1 MTTKIT
7 WLGHAAFSLD
17 IDGQRVLIDP
27 FLSGNPKA
35 AATHESLPAD
45 YILVSHGHG
54 DHIGDTVAIAHRTGA
69 KVIANT
75 EIIHWL
81 IGKEVANTHSQ
92 HIGGGYHHPFG
103 YLKLTIAH
111 HGSRLPDGGDGGNPA
126 GFLITTLDGHKIYF
140 AGDTGLFLS
149 MSLYGDEGIDLA
161 LLPIG
166 DNFTMGPDDA
176 LRAVKLLRPK
186 TVIPMHF
193 GTWKPIEQD
202 AAAWVERVNAET
214 ESQAVLLH
222 PGDTFTLG

>member
-1 MTTKIT
+1 MTTKVT
-7 WLGHAAFSLD
+7 WHGHAAFALD
-17 IDGQRVLIDP
+17 IDGIQVLIDP
-27 FLSGNPKA
+27 FFSGNPTA
-35 AATHESLPAD
+35 DVSHESVPAD

-54 DHIGDTVAIAHRTGA
+54 DHVGDTAAIARRTGA
-69 KVIANT
+69 QVISNT
-75 EIIHWL
+75 EIVKWL
-81 IGKEVANTHSQ
+81 IDKQVANTHSQ

-111 HGSRLPDGGDGGNPA
+111 HGSRLPDGGDGGSPA
-126 GFLITTLDGHKIYF
+126 GFLITTPGGYKIYF

-176 LRAVKLLRPK
+176 LRAVELLRPK

-193 GTWKPIEQD
+193 DTWKPIEQD
-202 AAAWVERVNAET
+202 AAAWVARVNAGT
-214 ESQAVLLH
+214 DSHAVLLE